1 MDDNLINDLTEAVIG
16 AALDVHKTLG
26 PGYLES
32 VYEKALCVELNQR
45 RIPFERQYGFALTYK
60 GTQIGR
66 GRLDF
71 LVDERLIIELKA
83 VDKLIPLHS
92 AQVISYL
99 KALDLNWGLLM
110 NFNTPLLKH
119 GIKRIV
125 LTN

>member
-1 MDDNLINDLTEAVIG
+1 M
-16 AALDVHKTLG
+16 
-26 PGYLES
+26 
-32 VYEKALCVELNQR
+32 
-45 RIPFERQYGFALTYK
+45 
-60 GTQIGR
+60 GR